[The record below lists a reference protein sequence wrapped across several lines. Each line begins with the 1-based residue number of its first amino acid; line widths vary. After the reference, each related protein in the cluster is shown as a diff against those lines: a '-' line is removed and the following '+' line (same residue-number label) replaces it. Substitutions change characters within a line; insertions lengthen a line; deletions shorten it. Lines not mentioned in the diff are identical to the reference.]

1 MTFTQ
6 IGYFLQVARTLNF
19 SEAAVQ
25 LHITQPTL
33 SRQITAI
40 EAELNMPLFIRSK
53 RRLKLTPAGALLK
66 EELANLLDGYQQVIE
81 RAERV
86 SWGISGSLRIGV
98 LDGHNISATLPPV
111 VDFLEKNYPNIKLYM
126 QRASFREL
134 VDQLYEK
141 KLDAIISYAFNTEE
155 ETDLVSIPLEEVRPA
170 LAIPKRHPLAKKDN
184 ITVAD
189 FKGETLVIV
198 SEQESPGGVQLIR
211 EACRQAGGFTP
222 QFHFVSTMEDATLW
236 VEAGARCAFFNTGMN
251 IASNPNIKMVDITQL
266 PSLKVLLTWYS
277 NNENEALPLLTSYF
291 SRKNG

>member
-19 SEAAVQ
+19 SEAAMQ

-33 SRQITAI
+33 SRQIAAI
-40 EAELNMPLFIRSK
+40 EAELNIPLFIRSK
-53 RRLKLTPAGALLK
+53 RRLKLTPAGTLLK
-66 EELANLLDGYQQVIE
+66 EELANLMDSYQQIIE
-81 RAERV
+81 RVERV

-111 VDFLEKNYPNIKLYM
+111 VDYLEKNYPNIKLYM

-155 ETDLVSIPLEEVRPA
+155 EADLISITLEEVRPA

-189 FKGETLVIV
+189 LKGETLVIV

-211 EACRQAGGFTP
+211 ETCRQAGGFTP
-222 QFHFVSTMEDATLW
+222 QFHFVDTMEDATLW
-236 VEAGARCAFFNTGMN
+236 VEAGVRCALFNTGMS
-251 IASNPNIKMVDITQL
+251 IAHNPDIKVVEVAEL
-266 PSLKVLLTWYS
+266 PTLPVLLSWYR
-277 NNENEALPLLTSYF
+277 NNDNEALPLLTNYF
-291 SRKNG
+291 SHKSK

>member
-19 SEAAVQ
+19 SEAAIQ

-33 SRQITAI
+33 SRQIAAI
-40 EAELNMPLFIRSK
+40 EAELNIPLFIRSK
-53 RRLKLTPAGALLK
+53 RRLKLTPAGNLLK
-66 EELANLLDGYQQVIE
+66 EELANLMDSYQQIIE
-81 RAERV
+81 RVERV

-111 VDFLEKNYPNIKLYM
+111 VDYLEKNYPNIKLYM

-155 ETDLVSIPLEEVRPA
+155 EADLISITLEEVRPA

-189 FKGETLVIV
+189 LKGETLVIV

-211 EACRQAGGFTP
+211 ETCRQAGGFAP
-222 QFHFVSTMEDATLW
+222 QFHFVDTMEDATLW
-236 VEAGARCAFFNTGMN
+236 VEAGVRCALFNTGMS
-251 IASNPNIKMVDITQL
+251 IAHNPDIKVVEVAEL
-266 PSLKVLLTWYS
+266 PTLPVLLSWYR
-277 NNENEALPLLTSYF
+277 NNDNEALPLLTNYF
-291 SRKNG
+291 SHKSK

>member
-19 SEAAVQ
+19 SEAAIQ

-33 SRQITAI
+33 SRQIAAI
-40 EAELNMPLFIRSK
+40 EAELNIPLFIRSK
-53 RRLKLTPAGALLK
+53 RRLKLTPAGTLLK
-66 EELANLLDGYQQVIE
+66 EELANLMDSYQQIIE
-81 RAERV
+81 RVERV

-111 VDFLEKNYPNIKLYM
+111 VDYLEKNYPNIKLYM

-155 ETDLVSIPLEEVRPA
+155 EADLISITLEEVRPA

-189 FKGETLVIV
+189 LKGETLVIV

-211 EACRQAGGFTP
+211 ETCRQAGGFTP
-222 QFHFVSTMEDATLW
+222 QFHFVDTMEDATLW
-236 VEAGARCAFFNTGMN
+236 VEAGVRCALFNTGMS
-251 IASNPNIKMVDITQL
+251 IAHNPDIKVVEVAEL
-266 PSLKVLLTWYS
+266 PTLPVLLSWYR
-277 NNENEALPLLTSYF
+277 NNDNEALPLLTNYF
-291 SRKNG
+291 SHKSK